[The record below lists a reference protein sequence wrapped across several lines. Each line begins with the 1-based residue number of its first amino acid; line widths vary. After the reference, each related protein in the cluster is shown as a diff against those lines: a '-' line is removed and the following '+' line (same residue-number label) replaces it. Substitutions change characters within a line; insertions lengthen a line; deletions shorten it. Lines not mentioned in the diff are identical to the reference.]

1 MKNESIGHSAAE
13 IGADARLAEPES
25 SGAARA
31 PVDGVPINVIDGIL
45 PSLNG
50 SLVVVDVVRS
60 RVLSTC
66 PTTSSPCGSHDVL
79 AVTSRVWESPSA
91 QPIATP
97 GASR

>member
-1 MKNESIGHSAAE
+1 M
-13 IGADARLAEPES
+13 
-25 SGAARA
+25 
-31 PVDGVPINVIDGIL
+31 VDGVPINVIDGIS

-50 SLVVVDVVRS
+50 SLVIVDVVRS